1 MATKQA
7 TSPSCPGC
15 RQRDQ
20 RIAQLERDN
29 KQLRRQLDQQQRQ
42 ATRQAHPFRRDE
54 ADAGKGGKNPKSGN
68 EAKSGTAKKP
78 GRPEGHEP
86 AVRPTPT
93 PEQIDRTIDVAL
105 DECPMCK
112 VALYEQGQVVQ
123 FQTDLPPI
131 VPIVTQFNIQ
141 TGTCPCCR
149 QRWQGRHPEQTSD
162 ATGAAG
168 NTLGP
173 VVLTMAAEMKHRLG
187 VSYRKICDF
196 LQTYCGFKACTA
208 AFIRAEKRLADL
220 ARPTHDLL
228 LDALRRADVVHADE
242 TGGRIG
248 RANAWLWVF
257 SSKHA
262 TIYAIRHSRGSEVPQ
277 EILGPNFDGY
287 LIVDGAKAY
296 EVLSYE
302 KGQCNGHLLR
312 RLKHLKETVGKRE
325 RQFLHE
331 LTTLLQDAIKL
342 AQERDQH
349 QPADFQRRAQKI
361 DARLEDWLLDRF
373 GRYESLSAELKR
385 LAKHVAN
392 HRDEWL
398 LFLRDPAVPPT
409 NNHAEQMLRPAV
421 ITRKVG
427 GCNKNLWGSL
437 VHSVLSSIMVTCHR
451 RGKRF
456 LDLARQ
462 LWRSNEPAAIP
473 IDTLPE
479 RSGVTPLAPAASSA
493 TLPKAG

>member
-1 MATKQA
+1 MAA
-7 TSPSCPGC
+7 TRAASPSCPGC
-15 RQRDQ
+15 CQRDR
-20 RIAQLERDN
+20 RIAELEGDIR
-29 KQLRRQLDQQQRQ
+29 QLRRQLDQQQRQ
-42 ATRQAHPFRRDE
+42 ATRQAHPFRRQD
-54 ADAGKGGKNPKSGN
+54 ADAGKQGNDPKGGNDT
-68 EAKSGTAKKP
+68 KSGTAQKP

-93 PEQIDRTIDVAL
+93 PEQIDRTIDVPL

-112 VALYEQGQVVQ
+112 VPLYEQGQVVQ

-220 ARPTHDLL
+220 ARPTYDLL
-228 LDALRRADVVHADE
+228 LDALRRAEVVHADE
-242 TGGRIG
+242 TGWRIG

-262 TIYAIRHSRGSEVPQ
+262 TIYAIRHSRGRDVPQ

-312 RLKHLKETVGKRE
+312 RLKNLKQTVGKRE
-325 RQFLHE
+325 QQFLHE

-342 AQERDQH
+342 AQERDQYT
-349 QPADFQRRAQKI
+349 PADFNRRAKKI
-361 DARLEDWLLDRF
+361 DDRLEDWLLDRY
-373 GRYESLSAELKR
+373 GRYQSLSTELKR

-409 NNHAEQMLRPAV
+409 NNHAEQLLRPAV

-451 RGKRF
+451 QGKRF

-462 LWRSNEPAAIP
+462 LWRSNEPAAVP

-479 RSGVTPLAPAASSA
+479 RSSVTPPAPAQSPE